1 MLTSMECGFEPII
14 AYRGSLFTIEFA
26 VRTDGSVPA
35 HTFFTGLDARWQARF
50 LVLFKNLGDMGRIR
64 SREQFRK
71 FSGEFF
77 EFKAFQNRMPCYY
90 RPDRRVVIT
99 HGFIKKQDAAPKQE
113 VDRAVTIKN
122 EHDGRLA
129 SSGRCRR

>member
-1 MLTSMECGFEPII
+1 MLTLLKRMEPLI
-14 AYRGSLFTIEFA
+14 AYRGPLFTIEFA
-26 VRTDGSVPA
+26 IRADSSVPA
-35 HTFFTGLDARWQARF
+35 HTFFNELDPRWQARF
-50 LVLFKNLGDMGRIR
+50 LVLFKNLGDTGRIR

-99 HGFIKKQDAAPKQE
+99 HGFVKKQDAAPRQE
-113 VDRAVTIKN
+113 VERAATIKN
-122 EHDGRLA
+122 EYEGSLA
-129 SSGRCRR
+129 SSERWRR